1 MWWNNVETKPGVGF
15 PKAWEDQRRFKGGWE
30 TKKGDLR
37 LKTGGPL
44 RILADIFHS
53 PAMPSMEDY
62 YEPWELNQEELVE
75 ISPGIDQPVASARSS
90 LSGRHLESPQGP
102 NFDDELAGSE
112 RFAKRD
118 PNLSDLEVS
127 EFELLGSLH
136 QVFFSLPRICNH
148 CVNPACVAGCPTGAI
163 YKRGEDG
170 ITLVDQKQC
179 RGWRQ
184 CVAACPYKK
193 VYFNWARLKAE
204 KCIYCYP
211 LLERNQIPACFQSC
225 AGRARYIGYLLYDA
239 DRIEE
244 VAKCPTHALVEA
256 QRSIILDPSDPAVA
270 LEARRSGISAEVI
283 SAAARSPVYRLV
295 VDWKLAFPL
304 HPEFRTLPMA
314 FYVPPVL
321 PQRADRATEGTTA
334 ADAPKVA
341 NDGIVKYLARLLT
354 GENEAEIRQ
363 AMRKIVAV
371 RKYQWA
377 LSLET
382 EHLEASGKALENA
395 GLTPAVGQ
403 EIWKLAANASA
414 VERFVLAGPEPFTR
428 LPKGR
433 TAEKQ
438 RQSSGIGTAE
448 EDSK

>member
-15 PKAWEDQRRFKGGWE
+15 PKAWEDQRRFRGGWE
-30 TKKGDLR
+30 QKKGDLR
-37 LKTGGPL
+37 LKTGGRL
-44 RILADIFHS
+44 KILADIFHS

-62 YEPWELNQEELVE
+62 YEPWELNPEELVE
-75 ISPGIDQPVASARSS
+75 ISAGVGQPVASAHSS

-112 RFAKRD
+112 RFAERD
-118 PNLSDLEVS
+118 PNLSDLESS
-127 EFELLGSLH
+127 EIELLGSLD

-148 CVNPACVAGCPTGAI
+148 CVNPACVAACPSGAV

-184 CVAACPYKK
+184 CVPACPYKK

-225 AGRARYIGYLLYDA
+225 TGRARYIGYLFYDA

-244 VAKCPTHALVEA
+244 VAKCPTPELVEA
-256 QRSIILDPSDPAVA
+256 QRSIILDPSDPAIA
-270 LEARRSGISAEVI
+270 SEARRSGISAGVI

-321 PQRADRATEGTTA
+321 PLRADLPTECTTEV
-334 ADAPKVA
+334 DTPKVTS
-341 NDGIVKYLARLLT
+341 DRIVKYLARLLT

-363 AMRKIVAV
+363 AVRKLVAV
-371 RKYQWA
+371 REYQWA

-382 EHLEASGKALENA
+382 EQLEASGKALENA
-395 GLTPAVGQ
+395 GLTPTDGQ
-403 EIWKLAANASA
+403 EICKLAAEAAAAN
-414 VERFVLAGPEPFTR
+414 RFVLAGSDPVTR

-433 TAEKQ
+433 TAEAQ
-438 RQSSGIGTAE
+438 RRSSGIGTAE